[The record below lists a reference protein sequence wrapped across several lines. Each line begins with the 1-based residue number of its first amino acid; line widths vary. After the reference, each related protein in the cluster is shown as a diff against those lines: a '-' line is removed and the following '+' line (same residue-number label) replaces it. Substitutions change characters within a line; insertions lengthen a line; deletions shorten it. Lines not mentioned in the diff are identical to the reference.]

1 MVKIFFETFYDGGGS
16 YFIADIYSLDFDAT
30 VCCSVDGA
38 LNECVIK

>member
-30 VCCSVDGA
+30 VCCSVGFRV
-38 LNECVIK
+38 ECVIK